1 MRGAVEFEW
10 DENKAIANLR
20 KHRVD
25 FVDAVCVFRDIGATH
40 VLDDTMD
47 YGEDR
52 FKATG
57 LVNNQVLVVIYVERS
72 DRIRLISARKATR
85 REEIDHLRERW
96 PG

>member
-1 MRGAVEFEW
+1 MEFEW

-25 FVDAVCVFRDIGATH
+25 FVDAVRVFRDIGATH
-40 VLDDTMD
+40 VLDETMH

-52 FKATG
+52 FKVTG
-57 LVNNQVLVVIYVERS
+57 SVDGWVLVVIYVERL

-85 REEIDHLRERW
+85 REEIDHLEERW